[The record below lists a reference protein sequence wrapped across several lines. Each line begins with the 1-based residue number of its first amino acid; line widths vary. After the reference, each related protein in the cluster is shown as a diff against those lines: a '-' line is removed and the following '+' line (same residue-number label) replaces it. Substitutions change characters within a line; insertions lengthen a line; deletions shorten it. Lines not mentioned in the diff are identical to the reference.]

1 MTTPKG
7 TAAKAR
13 LLDAAIQLMR
23 RGGLSGTGVNEIV
36 AASGAPKGS
45 VYHFF
50 PDGKRQIAVEALAR
64 YGASVH
70 AAMDEALTRARGP
83 RAKVRALF
91 ALLERRLVDAEYGA
105 SCAVGAVTLDL
116 DESLA
121 GVRPATA
128 AAFADWRALFAAH
141 FPIRDRRRREAFAGL
156 LLTAIQGGYVR
167 GRAERSAEPFR
178 EAARWLGD
186 IAEHETFAHDDA
198 SSEREPE

>member
-1 MTTPKG
+1 MPTPKG
-7 TAAKAR
+7 AAAKAR
-13 LLDAAIQLMR
+13 LLDATIDLMR

-50 PDGKRQIAVEALAR
+50 PDGKRQIAAEALAR
-64 YGASVH
+64 YAERVH
-70 AAMDEALTRARGP
+70 AAMDDALARARGP
-83 RAKVRALF
+83 RAKVHALF

-121 GVRPATA
+121 RVRPAA
-128 AAFADWRALFAAH
+128 AEAFADWRALFAAH

-167 GRAERSAEPFR
+167 GRAERSAEAFR
-178 EAARWLGD
+178 EAARWLGEL
-186 IAEHETFAHDDA
+186 AEREMP
-198 SSEREPE
+198 SEREPR